1 MVLTVSKIKRDK
13 FRFIVC
19 DIEKCADGSLRVSMN
34 YYAKSMEEIKST
46 IKGERT
52 KKLNCAEMMEYRRFT
67 GKLNW
72 LDVGAHMD
80 LNYTMLEMFRRTIQP
95 HCKSSEGN

>member
-1 MVLTVSKIKRDK
+1 MLTLSKNERDK
-13 FRFIVC
+13 FRFTVW
-19 DIEKCADGSLRVSMN
+19 DIEKCADGRIRVRMN
-34 YYAKSMEEIKST
+34 YYAKSMEEVKSI

-52 KKLNCAEMMEYRRFT
+52 KKLNYAEMMEYRRFT

-80 LNYTMLEMFRRTIQP
+80 LNYTMLEMSRRIIQP
-95 HCKSSEGN
+95 YCKFSEGN